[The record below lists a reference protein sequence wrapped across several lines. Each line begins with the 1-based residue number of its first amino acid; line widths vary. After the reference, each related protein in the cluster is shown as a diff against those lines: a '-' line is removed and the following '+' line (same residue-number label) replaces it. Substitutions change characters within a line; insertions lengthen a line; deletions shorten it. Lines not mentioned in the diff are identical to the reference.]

1 MQIKRPLMWFVGPWP
16 PTFFGTSHTQKVP
29 PCRHIR
35 SLTHTVCLSYITF
48 PPHSFLVRNQKWSVM
63 VLIHK
68 WRPMRP
74 LRSPVAFLAIKEP
87 PEGSCWVKLKAH
99 QVLLIKTGEWGASV
113 PPQKQNGKKLHQNS
127 QLGKNAW
134 QPNSSIVSVT
144 VMTGL
149 SLLCLF
155 HTSDVCG
162 PLIFKGWEAIS
173 N

>member
-1 MQIKRPLMWFVGPWP
+1 MWFVGPWP
-16 PTFFGTSHTQKVP
+16 PLFIAASHTQKSTTLQTHTHSIQ
-29 PCRHIR
+29 HIH
-35 SLTHTVCLSYITF
+35 SLTHTVCLSYVTL

-113 PPQKQNGKKLHQNS
+113 PPQKQNGEEEKKPASKQ
-127 QLGKNAW
+127 
-134 QPNSSIVSVT
+134 SIRQKC
-144 VMTGL
+144 MTAKFEHCFCDGNDRP
-149 SLLCLF
+149 F
-155 HTSDVCG
+155 A
-162 PLIFKGWEAIS
+162 PLPLPHI
-173 N
+173 